1 MVLPLPVV
9 GAILMSGTGDTAAAF
24 DIAAIMT
31 NSVNKVQGDVFTVLG
46 IVTPVIAVVTAAVV
60 GVIFGLKWLKKI
72 GK

>member
-1 MVLPLPVV
+1 MVLPVV
-9 GAILMSGTGDTAAAF
+9 GAILMSATEDTAAAF

-31 NSVNKVQGDVFTVLG
+31 TSVNKVQGDVFTVLG